1 MVARGIKG
9 KIPKRSWNYFQETQG
24 KPDLTHKSL
33 ADICWF
39 SQLVRAGFG
48 TIPVWFA
55 TIFPLWNRNNAG
67 IPRTPSFAAFI
78 ESESVLT
85 LAMVTGISS
94 AICSRI
100 GPNALHGPHHGA
112 QKSTRTHSS
121 PFIAL
126 SNSESVTDLTW
137 PIISPTLANFATPKR
152 VCTPQYSCLATHSH
166 DLRGY

>member
-1 MVARGIKG
+1 MATRGTEG
-9 KIPKRSWNYFQETQG
+9 EIPERSRNCFKKAQSESGLNQ
-24 KPDLTHKSL
+24 KSL
-33 ADICWF
+33 AVICWF
-39 SQLVRAGFG
+39 SQFVRAGFG
-48 TIPVWFA
+48 TIPVWLA

-85 LAMVTGISS
+85 LAIVTGISS
-94 AICSRI
+94 ATCSKI
-100 GPNALHGPHHGA
+100 GPSALHGPHHGA

-121 PFIAL
+121 PLIAL
-126 SNSESVTDLTW
+126 SNSESVTDLTC

-152 VCTPQYSCLATHSH
+152 VCTPQYSCLATYSH